1 MDQDLIILNEKLEE
15 EKEKYCDNL
24 TKFREEIKRLK
35 VASRGGFG
43 GSGCGGGGGD
53 GGDGGEG
60 FDFREKC
67 RSGLRF
73 ILEMFQTII
82 LMQENIEVD
91 KVTQN

>member
-1 MDQDLIILNEKLEE
+1 MDQDLIILSEKLEE

-35 VASRGGFG
+35 VASRGGFV
-43 GSGCGGGGGD
+43 GSGCGGAEGGGR
-53 GGDGGEG
+53 